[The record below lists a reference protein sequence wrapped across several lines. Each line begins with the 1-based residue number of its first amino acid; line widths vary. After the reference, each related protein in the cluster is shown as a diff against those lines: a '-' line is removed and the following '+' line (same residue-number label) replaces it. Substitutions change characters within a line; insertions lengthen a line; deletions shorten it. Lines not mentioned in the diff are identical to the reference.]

1 MKASE
6 LPPIQCEGCP
16 RNFLPTTARQRFHS
30 RTCQRNAIAKRK
42 LMRVRTQAEQT
53 VRDVYNSYTEEIYK
67 MKPKDAIG
75 YRLYCREFNL
85 FLPVSNSKRRNGE
98 DQTTHHFSL
107 QPIEIPI
114 SPLITEY
121 GIYWVFRDGSARMDD
136 PPRGIRLS
144 WADDCS
150 NRKRLAEHLKEYRA
164 RMAAKALRAWQAY
177 EAKQLNEGS
186 DPDENEGE

>member
-1 MKASE
+1 M
-6 LPPIQCEGCP
+6 
-16 RNFLPTTARQRFHS
+16 
-30 RTCQRNAIAKRK
+30 
-42 LMRVRTQAEQT
+42 
-53 VRDVYNSYTEEIYK
+53 RDVYNSYTEEIYK

-75 YRLYCREFNL
+75 YRLYCGEFNL

-121 GIYWVFRDGSARMDD
+121 GIHWVFRDGSARTDD